1 MSPNQLVASLVI
13 AGILC
18 ASTGSAFAQ
27 ARPGAPVEPVAAPP
41 PAGPPPPPQYQQY
54 PRMPPY
60 PQRYQPAEQYPSPE
74 PPASAIAPNGE
85 YVAPM
90 SQTTQPTYI
99 PQSVAMSGPRFIK
112 DWEEGQPI
120 PYGYH
125 HETRVRKGLVISGSV
140 VFGVLY
146 LYSSLFAA
154 IGADAADGGEN
165 KLGYMAIP
173 VLGPFLEMSQ
183 TSGPGS
189 ATADYLLALDGL
201 AQAAGVT
208 MLVCGL
214 MYPKHLLVR
223 NDLASMTVVPMK
235 IGLEGTG
242 AGIVGRF

>member
-13 AGILC
+13 AGIVC
-18 ASTGSAFAQ
+18 ASTGNAFAQ
-27 ARPGAPVEPVAAPP
+27 ARPAAPAPP
-41 PAGPPPPPQYQQY
+41 PPPAAGPPSAPPPPQYQQY
-54 PRMPPY
+54 QQMPQY
-60 PQRYQPAEQYPSPE
+60 PQRYQPAEQYPSPA
-74 PPASAIAPNGE
+74 PPPSAIAPNGE
-85 YVAPM
+85 YVAPL
-90 SQTTQPTYI
+90 SQMTQPTYV
-99 PQSVAMSGPRFIK
+99 PQSVALSGPRFIK

-125 HETRVRKGLVISGSV
+125 HETRVRKGLVISGSI

-146 LYSSLFAA
+146 LYSGFFAA
-154 IGADAADGGEN
+154 VGADASSGDN
-165 KLGYMAIP
+165 KLGDLAIP

-183 TSGPGS
+183 TDS
-189 ATADYLLALDGL
+189 ATADYVLMLDGL
-201 AQAAGVT
+201 AQAAGVA
-208 MLVCGL
+208 MLICGV